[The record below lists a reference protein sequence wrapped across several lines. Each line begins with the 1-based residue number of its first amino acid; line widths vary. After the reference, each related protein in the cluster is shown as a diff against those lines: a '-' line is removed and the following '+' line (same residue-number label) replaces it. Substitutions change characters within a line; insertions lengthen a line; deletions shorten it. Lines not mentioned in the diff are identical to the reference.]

1 MSRDLCRCRR
11 DMSPIGYFAPFFTA
25 KMLHIRIRAVSGW
38 SLRPSPFYISVPARC
53 SLCPLYAVLDARFS
67 VNIALPTGQERFR
80 SMVRAS
86 RKGAPNYT
94 LLTGDLQAP
103 IYYRGANAAI
113 IMYDLTRLESFDDV
127 RMWLEGML
135 SLRVLWRYVDSTI
148 PELRKN
154 ADFPELAIYIV
165 GSKVDLRTQRQVT
178 PDRARQ
184 ALHRWFPPPRRP
196 SPPPTPIP
204 TPSQSLASYIRP
216 RFTSITSYGATSS
229 GSSSGSAHRGPGP
242 ATNLARANT
251 VGGLGGVP
259 PSSRPNGARHNSLH
273 SVDAMPNK
281 ALLREARSKSHQ
293 REKSWAGTGHPP
305 TNLAAFSFP
314 NLLGASKPEW
324 DPKEAEED
332 SFEEEEEPE
341 WGLGTNMHL
350 FEVSAKDSSGMPP
363 WCEVRQPLLLITL
376 LGIQDLFDTV
386 IAELLERRH
395 EIIATRR
402 ERERDS
408 VMLHN
413 TSWGALA
420 EEEEAK
426 ARDQRQGWSCC

>member
-1 MSRDLCRCRR
+1 
-11 DMSPIGYFAPFFTA
+11 
-25 KMLHIRIRAVSGW
+25 
-38 SLRPSPFYISVPARC
+38 
-53 SLCPLYAVLDARFS
+53 
-67 VNIALPTGQERFR
+67 
-80 SMVRAS
+80 
-86 RKGAPNYT
+86 
-94 LLTGDLQAP
+94 
-103 IYYRGANAAI
+103 
-113 IMYDLTRLESFDDV
+113 MYDLTRLESFEDV

-135 SLRVLWRYVDSTI
+135 SSGVLWHYLDSRIT
-148 PELRKN
+148 ELRKN
-154 ADFPELAIYIV
+154 TDFPELSIYIV

-204 TPSQSLASYIRP
+204 TASQSLASYIRP
-216 RFTSITSYGATSS
+216 RFTSITSSYGATSS
-229 GSSSGSAHRGPGP
+229 GSSSGSAHRGPGSGP
-242 ATNLARANT
+242 ATTLARANT
-251 VGGLGGVP
+251 TGALGGLP
-259 PSSRPNGARHNSLH
+259 PSGRPNGARHNSLH
-273 SVDAMPNK
+273 SVDATPNK
-281 ALLREARSKSHQ
+281 ALLRDARPKTHQ
-293 REKSWAGTGHPP
+293 REKSWAGTGHPN
-305 TNLAAFSFP
+305 TNMAAFSFP

-363 WCEVRQPLLLITL
+363 WCEVRQQLNTNTLI
-376 LGIQDLFDTV
+376 GIQELFDTV

-395 EIIATRR
+395 EIIAAKR

>member
-1 MSRDLCRCRR
+1 
-11 DMSPIGYFAPFFTA
+11 
-25 KMLHIRIRAVSGW
+25 
-38 SLRPSPFYISVPARC
+38 
-53 SLCPLYAVLDARFS
+53 
-67 VNIALPTGQERFR
+67 
-80 SMVRAS
+80 
-86 RKGAPNYT
+86 
-94 LLTGDLQAP
+94 
-103 IYYRGANAAI
+103 
-113 IMYDLTRLESFDDV
+113 MYDLTRLESFEDV

-135 SLRVLWRYVDSTI
+135 SLGAPWPHVDFTI
-148 PELRKN
+148 AELRKN

-204 TPSQSLASYIRP
+204 TTSHSLASYIRP
-216 RFTSITSYGATSS
+216 RFTSIASYGATSS
-229 GSSSGSAHRGPGP
+229 GSSSGSAHRGPVP

-251 VGGLGGVP
+251 TGGLGGLT

-273 SVDAMPNK
+273 SVDATPSK
-281 ALLREARSKSHQ
+281 ALLRDARPKTHQ
-293 REKSWAGTGHPP
+293 REKSWAGTDHPA
-305 TNLAAFSFP
+305 TNMAAFSFP

-324 DPKEAEED
+324 DPKEAEEE
-332 SFEEEEEPE
+332 SIEEEEEPE
-341 WGLGTNMHL
+341 WGLGTNMRL

-363 WCEVRQPLLLITL
+363 WCGVRQQLILIHL
-376 LGIQDLFDTV
+376 LGIQELFDIV

-395 EIIATRR
+395 EIIAARR

-413 TSWGALA
+413 TSWGPLA